1 MVRRG
6 RKSGA
11 ILGLVGSA
19 AMLVLGGCTDPVD
32 FDLRGDLGR
41 GFDTSDAVLNKTENR
56 PASDDRGIIS
66 YSKFQVAVARRGD
79 TVAAIASRVGIGA
92 EELARYNGLA
102 TGDTLRPGEVLA
114 LPRRVAEPSPA
125 TGAPA
130 TGSLTPE
137 PVDVATLAGSAIDR
151 AEKTS
156 PAAAA
161 APAAPK
167 PAGRDPVRHK
177 VARGETAYSIARL
190 YNVSVRSLTE
200 WNGLGP
206 DLAIREG
213 QYLLIPVAAEAPAPG
228 SAKVEA
234 PGTGSVTPPPPSA
247 KDPLPDEK
255 AAPATPK
262 DAPAS
267 PDLGKDRSSGARL
280 AMPVSGKIIR
290 EYAKGRNEG
299 INIGASA
306 GATVVA
312 AGDGTVAAITRD
324 TEQVPIVVIRH
335 AGNLLT
341 VYAGL
346 DAIKVAKGDRVK
358 RGQAIG
364 VVRAGTPPFVHFEV
378 REGFESV
385 DPVPFLN

>member
-1 MVRRG
+1 MATGRG
-6 RKSGA
+6 TMRTGR
-11 ILGLVGSA
+11 GLIGGIALLALA
-19 AMLVLGGCTDPVD
+19 ACTDPVD

-41 GFDTSDAVLNKTENR
+41 GFDTSDAVQGQAGKR
-56 PASDDRGIIS
+56 PAADDRGIIS
-66 YSKFQVAVARRGD
+66 YSQYQVAVARRGD
-79 TVAAIASRVGIGA
+79 TVAAVAARIGIGA

-125 TGAPA
+125 TGARPV
-130 TGSLTPE
+130 TGSLAPE
-137 PVDVATLAGSAIDR
+137 PVDVATIAGPAIER
-151 AEKTS
+151 AEKAA
-156 PAAAA
+156 PAV

-167 PAGRDPVRHK
+167 PPANEPVRHQ
-177 VARGETAYSIARL
+177 VMRGETAYSVARL
-190 YNVSVRSLTE
+190 YNVSVRSLSE

-213 QYLLIPVAAEAPAPG
+213 QYLMIPVAAEAPKPARP
-228 SAKVEA
+228 KVEA
-234 PGTGSVTPPPPSA
+234 PGTGSATPPPPSA
-247 KDPLPDEK
+247 KEPLPAEK
-255 AAPATPK
+255 TVPATPK

-267 PDLGKDRSSGARL
+267 PELGKDRSSAARL
-280 AMPVSGKIIR
+280 AMPVAGKIIR
-290 EYAKGRNEG
+290 EYAKGKNEG

-346 DAIKVAKGDRVK
+346 DGIKVAKGDRVS

-364 VVRAGTPPFVHFEV
+364 VVRAGNPPFVHFEV

>member
-1 MVRRG
+1 M
-6 RKSGA
+6 
-11 ILGLVGSA
+11 
-19 AMLVLGGCTDPVD
+19 
-32 FDLRGDLGR
+32 
-41 GFDTSDAVLNKTENR
+41 
-56 PASDDRGIIS
+56 
-66 YSKFQVAVARRGD
+66 
-79 TVAAIASRVGIGA
+79 
-92 EELARYNGLA
+92 
-102 TGDTLRPGEVLA
+102 
-114 LPRRVAEPSPA
+114 
-125 TGAPA
+125 
-130 TGSLTPE
+130 
-137 PVDVATLAGSAIDR
+137 
-151 AEKTS
+151 
-156 PAAAA
+156 
-161 APAAPK
+161 
-167 PAGRDPVRHK
+167 
-177 VARGETAYSIARL
+177 ARL

-234 PGTGSVTPPPPSA
+234 PGTGSITPPPPSA

-262 DAPAS
+262 DTPAS